1 MVNEL
6 VVGQLYSNEAIITS
20 LNVGNAGGIRLC
32 APAKNVVRAAIMTA
46 GEGLH
51 GTGEKPYNDRL
62 ESGTLTYTAAGKSGE
77 QTMSGSNRRLIEQR
91 VLNFPLH
98 GFVLTASRRDKAV
111 GAKRWKYLG
120 LLEYLRHYPDI
131 QLDVDGKARKVWL
144 FELRVHEEPQVV
156 SLANDAVISSEVLT
170 TSRSKRADD
179 PDDDEIIRE
188 DAQQAGDFERI
199 ENIRGKLL
207 SLDPRAFELFIKGLL
222 QHCGFSDV
230 HATRFS
236 ADGGVDVNAKAG
248 PRMWALANTLI
259 QVQAKRW
266 LHSVGRKEV
275 AELRGSLQPFARG
288 AVVTTSHF
296 SKAAIN
302 EASEEGK
309 NPIVLVDGFKLSQ
322 VVLDEQFPL

>member
-6 VVGQLYSNEAIITS
+6 VVGQSYSNEQIITS
-20 LNVGNAGGIRLC
+20 LHVGNAGGIRLC
-32 APAKNVVRAAIMTA
+32 APAKEVVRAAIMTA

-51 GTGEKPYNDRL
+51 GAGEKPYHDRL

-91 VLNFPLH
+91 VVNFPLH
-98 GFVLTASRRDKAV
+98 GFVLIASRRDKTV

-131 QLDVDGKARKVWL
+131 QLDVNGKARKVWL
-144 FELRVHEEPQVV
+144 FELRVHDDPRVV
-156 SLANDAVISSEVLT
+156 PLAHDAVISAEILT
-170 TSRSKRADD
+170 ASRSKRADD

-188 DAQQAGDFERI
+188 DGQQAGDFERI

-207 SLDPRAFELFIKGLL
+207 SLHPREFELFIKVLL

-230 HATRFS
+230 LATRFT

-248 PRMWALANTLI
+248 PRMWALANTVV

-302 EASEEGK
+302 EACEEGK